1 MATQDETRE
10 AAPQIA
16 TAVQAAFASAG
27 DSALSVRH
35 AGLDFLRISG
45 SQRLDFLHRLSTN
58 DVAAL
63 RPGES
68 RRTVLTTPIA
78 RIIAAPLL
86 LVTAQDVCLLVP
98 TGQGETVRNWLAR
111 HIFFQDQ
118 VSLGPVTRLLH
129 HGCYGPRSQDFV
141 RAQLGVEPPEALDSC
156 LELEEG
162 FVWSV
167 RRPAP
172 GGLEWAVPGLPGE
185 AAPDDPGSPARLAY
199 EALRIEDGL
208 PLFGAEI
215 TPDRLPPE
223 VGLDEAVSLRK
234 GCYIGQEILA
244 RMESRGRRAWRLAGI
259 RLSHESPVPQALY
272 QQEQIAGTLTSAAWS
287 PRHGW
292 IGLAVVRPD
301 ALETNG
307 GCVALNEEE
316 GQLVEL
322 PFSPQRST

>member
-1 MATQDETRE
+1 
-10 AAPQIA
+10 
-16 TAVQAAFASAG
+16 
-27 DSALSVRH
+27 
-35 AGLDFLRISG
+35 
-45 SQRLDFLHRLSTN
+45 
-58 DVAAL
+58 
-63 RPGES
+63 
-68 RRTVLTTPIA
+68 
-78 RIIAAPLL
+78 

-98 TGQGETVRNWLAR
+98 AGQGETVRNWLAR

-129 HGCYGPRSQDFV
+129 HGAYGPQSQDFV
-141 RAQLGVEPPEALDSC
+141 LAQLGVEPPEALDSC

-172 GGLEWAVPGLPGE
+172 GGLEWALPALTGE
-185 AAPDDPGSPARLAY
+185 AAPDNPASPARLAY

-208 PLFGAEI
+208 PLFGAEV

-234 GCYIGQEILA
+234 GCYIGQEVLA
-244 RMESRGRRAWRLAGI
+244 RMETRGRRAWRLAGI
-259 RLSHESPVPQALY
+259 RLPREFPVPQVLH

-287 PRHGW
+287 PRQGW

-301 ALETNG
+301 ALETDG
-307 GCVALNEEE
+307 GRVTLNEEE

-322 PFSPQRST
+322 PFSPLRSV